1 MRGCYAKNTLHSTMS
16 SINLFPFRATIV
28 CAPTLHSTMSSINRQ
43 STRTDGSCRSLYIP
57 LCHLLIKECPELS
70 YLGSPLHS
78 TMSSINRTNQALIL
92 AMLVPLHS
100 TMSSINRYMGNAQF
114 NIPGLYI
121 PLCHL
126 LILCFPMHTRHF
138 SFFTFHYVI
147 Y

>member
-1 MRGCYAKNTLHSTMS
+1 MELFRLSLHSTMS
-16 SINLFPFRATIV
+16 SINHNILKICCFNLF
-28 CAPTLHSTMSSINRQ
+28 
-43 STRTDGSCRSLYIP
+43 LYIP
-57 LCHLLIKECPELS
+57 LCHLLISFIVNKMLHMCNLYIPLCHLLILS
-70 YLGSPLHS
+70 HSWLFRLPMPLHS
-78 TMSSINRTNQALIL
+78 TMSS
-92 AMLVPLHS
+92 
-100 TMSSINRYMGNAQF
+100 MGNAQF